1 VVGLGN
7 PGARYA
13 ETRHNVGFAVCE
25 RLAADRGD
33 GWRPTSYRAEE
44 WTGNLDGV
52 AVVVVRPQNFV
63 NESGPAANAALAR
76 HKSAPERLIV
86 VHDDLD
92 LAFGKLRVRRGG
104 SAGGHRG
111 VQSIIDALGAEAFLR
126 VKIGLGR
133 PPAGV
138 DPATYVLEPFRADE
152 RPIIDLALDRA
163 AQAVRALLR
172 DDVEWV
178 MQEYNR

>member
-1 VVGLGN
+1 MVGLGN

-13 ETRHNVGFAVCE
+13 ATRHNVGFAVCE
-25 RLAADRGD
+25 RLAGGRGD
-33 GWRPTSYRAEE
+33 GWRPTRFRAEE
-44 WTGNLDGV
+44 WTGDLEGV
-52 AVVVVRPQNFV
+52 AVVLVKPQNFV
-63 NESGPAANAALAR
+63 NESGPATTAALAR
-76 HKSAPERLIV
+76 HMSAPDRLIV

-111 VQSIIDALGAEAFLR
+111 VQSTIDALGTESFLR

-133 PPAGV
+133 PPAGI

-152 RPIIDLALDRA
+152 RPIIDVALDRA

-172 DDVEWV
+172 DDVARV
-178 MQEYNR
+178 MQKYNR

>member
-1 VVGLGN
+1 M
-7 PGARYA
+7 
-13 ETRHNVGFAVCE
+13 CE
-25 RLAADRGD
+25 RLAAARGN
-33 GWRPTSYRAEE
+33 GWRPSRYRAEE
-44 WTGNLDGV
+44 WTGDIDGV
-52 AVVVVRPQNFV
+52 AVALVKPQNFV
-63 NESGPAANAALAR
+63 NESGPATSAALAR
-76 HKSAPERLIV
+76 HRSGADRLIV

-111 VQSIIDALGAEAFLR
+111 VQSTIDALRTETFVR

-138 DPATYVLEPFRADE
+138 DAATYVLEPFRADE
-152 RPIIDLALDRA
+152 RPIIDMTLDRA

-172 DDVEWV
+172 DEVDRV